1 VSLREDTTLVEVKQ
15 YYHYLA
21 IEDAEGQRKILLDEA
36 TYSIGR
42 NPTNGIVLRS
52 QLVSRQHAILL
63 RVPMP
68 KLSCHM
74 FRVIDGN
81 LQGKRS
87 KNGLLIDGKRCFSH
101 ILAHGNEIVFSS
113 DTRAQYQIV
122 SHPGEVVM
130 PDDTDAY
137 ELALG
142 ERRNHKHNI
151 SATDFA
157 NYNEEAL
164 ARLASFPELN
174 PNPILEVNFSGA
186 ITYLNPAA
194 VRQFPELYE
203 LGPYHPL
210 LRDLLSSTSKLQNG
224 SQEMFM
230 REVEVNGL
238 VFEQFIH
245 YIRGSRLIRCYVA
258 DITERKRSQEIIQYQ
273 AYHDALTG
281 LPNRKHFSDYLSTA
295 LAEAITTGE
304 RLAVVFLDLDRFK
317 LINDSLGHDFGDLL
331 LRSIC
336 HRLRDF
342 LHEDDMLS
350 RWGGDEFILL
360 VRNVVSAD
368 NAFRL
373 VQRMLRAFEQ
383 SFICDSRELF
393 VSASMG
399 ISLYPFDGENVD
411 SLIKNA
417 DTAMYRAKQS
427 GRNSCQ
433 LYTPQMNDS
442 AFARLSLENSLCK
455 AIERD
460 ELVVYYQSQVD
471 MAIGQINGVE
481 ALIRWQH
488 PELGL
493 LSPDKFVP
501 LAEETGLIVA
511 IGYWLMRT
519 ACMQN
524 RAWQLAGLPPLRL
537 GVNISVHQFK
547 QRDFIDRLTD
557 ILSETQLDPQYLDLE
572 LTESIIMED
581 IQENIQKLQDLRDMG
596 VNLSIDDFGT
606 GYSSLSY
613 LKRLPIN
620 VLKIDRSFVRDIN
633 TNPLDKAIAISIVT
647 LAHHLNFKV
656 VAEGVETQEQMELLR
671 SLKCDEMQGYLF
683 NKPIPA
689 CQLTELLVHQKCL
702 RSNG

>member
-1 VSLREDTTLVEVKQ
+1 MSQREDTTVVEVKQ
-15 YYHYLA
+15 YYHYLVL
-21 IEDAEGQRKILLDEA
+21 EDAEGQRKFLLDAA

-63 RVPMP
+63 RVPVP
-68 KLSCHM
+68 KLSSHM
-74 FRVIDGN
+74 FRIIDGN

-87 KNGLLIDGKRCFSH
+87 KNGILIDGKRCFSH

-113 DTRAQYQIV
+113 DTRAYYQVV
-122 SHPGEVVM
+122 SHPNELVM
-130 PDDTDAY
+130 PGDTDADEPY
-137 ELALG
+137 ATTHYNG
-142 ERRNHKHNI
+142 HI
-151 SATDFA
+151 SDTDFA
-157 NYNEEAL
+157 NYNAEAL

-194 VRQFPELYE
+194 TRQFPELYE
-203 LGPYHPL
+203 LGSYHPL
-210 LRDLLSSTSKLQNG
+210 LKDLLVATTDLQNG
-224 SQEMFM
+224 SQEMFA

-238 VFEQFIH
+238 TFEQSVH
-245 YIRGSRLIRCYVA
+245 YMGDSNLIRCYIA
-258 DITERKRSQEIIQYQ
+258 DITERKRSQEIIKYQ

-281 LPNRKHFSDYLSTA
+281 LPNRKHFNDYLTNA
-295 LAEAITTGE
+295 VAEAATSDE
-304 RLAVVFLDLDRFK
+304 KLAVVFIDLDRFK

-342 LHEDDMLS
+342 LHDDDMLS

-360 VRNVVSAD
+360 VRNATSAD
-368 NAFRL
+368 HAFRL
-373 VQRMLRAFEQ
+373 TQKMLKAFE
-383 SFICDSRELF
+383 SPFICDDRELY

-399 ISLYPFDGENVD
+399 ISLYPFDGNEVEG
-411 SLIKNA
+411 LIKNA
-417 DTAMYRAKQS
+417 DTAMYRAKQG

-433 LYTPQMNDS
+433 LYTPQMNAS

-460 ELVVYYQSQVD
+460 ELQVYYQAQID
-471 MAIGQINGVE
+471 MKSERISGVE

-493 LSPDKFVP
+493 LSADQFVP

-511 IGYWLMRT
+511 IGYWLMRA
-519 ACMQN
+519 ACLQN
-524 RAWQLAGLPPLRL
+524 RAWQLEGLPALHL
-537 GVNISVHQFK
+537 VINISIHQFK
-547 QRDFIDRLTD
+547 QPDFIDRLTD
-557 ILSETQLDPQYLDLE
+557 ILTETQLDPHYLDLE

-581 IQENIQKLQDLRDMG
+581 TQENIQKLHKLRGMG
-596 VNLSIDDFGT
+596 INLSIDDFGT

-620 VLKIDRSFVRDIN
+620 ILKIERSFVQDIN
-633 TNPLDKAIAISIVT
+633 NSNLDRAIAISIIT
-647 LAHHLNFKV
+647 LAHHLNLRV

-671 SLKCDEMQGYLF
+671 SLKCDEVQGYLF
-683 NKPIPA
+683 NKPLPA
-689 CQLTELLVHQKCL
+689 TSLVELLVSQK
-702 RSNG
+702 SS

>member
-1 VSLREDTTLVEVKQ
+1 MSQREDTTVVEVKQ
-15 YYHYLA
+15 YYHYLVL
-21 IEDAEGQRKILLDEA
+21 EDAEGQRKFLLDAA

-63 RVPMP
+63 RVPVP
-68 KLSCHM
+68 KLSSHM
-74 FRVIDGN
+74 FRIIDGN

-87 KNGLLIDGKRCFSH
+87 KNGILIDGKRCFSH

-113 DTRAQYQIV
+113 DTRAYYQVV
-122 SHPGEVVM
+122 SHPNELVM
-130 PDDTDAY
+130 PGDTDADEPY
-137 ELALG
+137 ATTHYNG
-142 ERRNHKHNI
+142 HI
-151 SATDFA
+151 SDTDFA
-157 NYNEEAL
+157 NYNAEAL

-194 VRQFPELYE
+194 TRQFPELYE
-203 LGPYHPL
+203 LGSYHPL
-210 LRDLLSSTSKLQNG
+210 LKDLLVATTDLQNG
-224 SQEMFM
+224 SQEMFA

-238 VFEQFIH
+238 TFEQSVH
-245 YIRGSRLIRCYVA
+245 YMGDSNLIRCYIA
-258 DITERKRSQEIIQYQ
+258 DITERKRSQEIIKYQ

-281 LPNRKHFSDYLSTA
+281 LPNRKHFNDYLTNA
-295 LAEAITTGE
+295 VAEAATSDE
-304 RLAVVFLDLDRFK
+304 KLAVVFIDLDRFK

-342 LHEDDMLS
+342 LHDDDMLS

-360 VRNVVSAD
+360 VRNATSAD
-368 NAFRL
+368 HAFRL
-373 VQRMLRAFEQ
+373 TQKMLKAFE
-383 SFICDSRELF
+383 SPFICDDRELY

-399 ISLYPFDGENVD
+399 ISLYPFDGNEVEG
-411 SLIKNA
+411 LIKNA
-417 DTAMYRAKQS
+417 DTAMYRAKQG

-433 LYTPQMNDS
+433 LYTPQMNAS

-460 ELVVYYQSQVD
+460 ELQVYYQAQID
-471 MAIGQINGVE
+471 MKSERISGVE

-493 LSPDKFVP
+493 LSADQFVP

-511 IGYWLMRT
+511 IGYWLMRA
-519 ACMQN
+519 ACLQN
-524 RAWQLAGLPPLRL
+524 RTWQLEGLPALHL
-537 GVNISVHQFK
+537 VINISIHQFK
-547 QRDFIDRLTD
+547 QPDFMDRLTD
-557 ILSETQLDPQYLDLE
+557 ILTETQLDPHYLDLE

-581 IQENIQKLQDLRDMG
+581 TQENIQKLHKLRGMG
-596 VNLSIDDFGT
+596 INLSIDDFGT

-620 VLKIDRSFVRDIN
+620 ILKIERSFVQDIN
-633 TNPLDKAIAISIVT
+633 NSNLDRAIAISIIT
-647 LAHHLNFKV
+647 LAHHLNLRV

-671 SLKCDEMQGYLF
+671 SLKCDEVQGYLF
-683 NKPIPA
+683 NKPLPA
-689 CQLTELLVHQKCL
+689 TSLVELLVSQK
-702 RSNG
+702 SS